1 LRPHA
6 EEFAQAGARL
16 VVIGNGWPAMAKAFA
31 ERTGFSPSVTLLTD
45 PGRESYRLAGFKR
58 SVLLTLGPHAWF
70 AAVRALLR
78 GFRQGRFAGD
88 AWQQGGTLVVAPGGK
103 VLFRHVSL
111 APGHHASPGSL
122 LRAVTGV

>member
-1 LRPHA
+1 MRPHA

-45 PGRESYRLAGFKR
+45 PSRESYRLAGFKR
-58 SVLLTLGPHAWF
+58 SVFLTIGPHTWF

-88 AWQQGGTLVVAPGGK
+88 AWQQGGALVVVPGGK
-103 VLFRHVSL
+103 VLFRQVSL

-122 LRAVTGV
+122 LRAVT